1 VLRGKILINFLEY
14 LRDSFS
20 TGLPVSNIVNNLKIS
35 SIFKNIALKIENDVI
50 NNKIPLSIS
59 LRKNN
64 IVPDYVSY
72 ILEAGEKTGTI
83 VELISSLIN
92 ILENFEKIKQETKIY
107 KIYIIFVLFLIIL
120 GILLFK
126 FIFNNVFLIV
136 LQDINTQ
143 NNFTIFIKNL
153 NGILNFTSI
162 SILFIL
168 IVFVAILLSF
178 RGIFLDIFEYYILG
192 KHYRNLI
199 LSNLMV
205 IIGNLI
211 RSALPIPLAL
221 HISVLTIENSI
232 LKELIYRD
240 FKNHT
245 NNFTE
250 FNLNIANKIFLIFPK
265 DYHLLL
271 VNSFTTGNIDDELI
285 KLGNKL
291 HSEAT
296 NSLKGRFFKIL
307 IFIIVL
313 SVLFLGFLITISF
326 LSIYLPLLQ
335 DIN

>member
-1 VLRGKILINFLEY
+1 MLRGKILINFLEY
-14 LRDSFS
+14 LRDSFN
-20 TGLPVSNIVNNLKIS
+20 TGLPISNIVNNLKS
-35 SIFKNIALKIENDVI
+35 SFILKNIGLKIENDII

-72 ILEAGEKTGTI
+72 ILEAGERSGTI
-83 VELISSLIN
+83 VELISALIN

-107 KIYIIFVLFLIIL
+107 KIYIVFVLFLIIL

-143 NNFTIFIKNL
+143 NNFTTFIKNL
-153 NGILNFTSI
+153 NSLLNFTST

-168 IVFVAILLSF
+168 IVLLAILLYF
-178 RGIFLDIFEYYILG
+178 RNIFLDIFEYYILG
-192 KHYRNLI
+192 KPYRNLI
-199 LSNLMV
+199 LSNLMI

-211 RSALPIPLAL
+211 KSALPIPLAL

-232 LKELIYRD
+232 LKELIYKD
-240 FKNHT
+240 FKSHT

-250 FNLNIANKIFLIFPK
+250 FNLNIANKIFLVFPK

-271 VNSFTTGNIDDELI
+271 VNSFNTGNIDDELI
-285 KLGNKL
+285 KLGNRL
-291 HSEAT
+291 HFEAT

-307 IFIIVL
+307 VFIIVL

>member
-1 VLRGKILINFLEY
+1 MLRGKTLINFLEY
-14 LRDSFS
+14 LRDSFN
-20 TGLPVSNIVNNLKIS
+20 TGLPVSNIVNNLKS
-35 SIFKNIALKIENDVI
+35 SFIFKNIGLKIENDVI

-64 IVPDYVSY
+64 IVPAYVAY
-72 ILEAGEKTGTI
+72 ILEAGEKSGTI
-83 VELISSLIN
+83 VELISALIN
-92 ILENFEKIKQETKIY
+92 VLENFEKIKQETKIY
-107 KIYIIFVLFLIIL
+107 KSYVVFVLFLIIL

-143 NNFTIFIKNL
+143 NNFTTFIKNL
-153 NGILNFTSI
+153 NSLLNFTSI

-168 IVFVAILLSF
+168 IVLLAILLSF
-178 RGIFLDIFEYYILG
+178 RNIFLDIFEYYILG
-192 KHYRNLI
+192 KPYRNLI
-199 LSNLMV
+199 LSNLMI

-221 HISVLTIENSI
+221 YISVLTIENSI
-232 LKELIYRD
+232 LKELIYKA

-250 FNLNIANKIFLIFPK
+250 FNLNIANKIFLVFPK
-265 DYHLLL
+265 EYYLLL
-271 VNSFTTGNIDDELI
+271 VNSFSTGNIDDELI

-296 NSLKGRFFKIL
+296 NSLKARFFKIL
-307 IFIIVL
+307 VFIIVL

>member
-1 VLRGKILINFLEY
+1 MLRGKTLINFLEY
-14 LRDSFS
+14 LRDSFN
-20 TGLPVSNIVNNLKIS
+20 TGLPVSNIVNNLKS
-35 SIFKNIALKIENDVI
+35 SFIFKNIGLKIENDII

-72 ILEAGEKTGTI
+72 ILEAGEKSGTI
-83 VELISSLIN
+83 VELISALIS

-107 KIYIIFVLFLIIL
+107 KSYVVFVLFLIIL

-143 NNFTIFIKNL
+143 NNFTTFIKNL
-153 NGILNFTSI
+153 NSLLSFNSI
-162 SILFIL
+162 SMLFIL
-168 IVFVAILLSF
+168 IVLVAILLSF
-178 RGIFLDIFEYYILG
+178 RNIFLDIFEYYILG
-192 KHYRNLI
+192 RPYRNLI
-199 LSNLMV
+199 LSNLMI

-211 RSALPIPLAL
+211 RSALAIPLAL
-221 HISVLTIENSI
+221 YISVLTIENSI
-232 LKELIYRD
+232 LKELIYKH

-250 FNLNIANKIFLIFPK
+250 FNLNIANKIFLVFPK
-265 DYHLLL
+265 EYYLLL

-296 NSLKGRFFKIL
+296 NSLKIRFFKIL

>member
-1 VLRGKILINFLEY
+1 MLRGKVLINFLEY

-20 TGLPVSNIVNNLKIS
+20 TGLDVSSIVNNLKGS
-35 SIFKNIALKIENDVI
+35 FIFKNIGLKIENDII

-64 IVPDYVSY
+64 IVPNYVSY
-72 ILEAGEKTGTI
+72 ILEAGEKSGTI
-83 VELISSLIN
+83 VELISALIN

-107 KIYIIFVLFLIIL
+107 KSYIVFVLFLIIL

-126 FIFNNVFLIV
+126 FIFNNVFLTV
-136 LQDINTQ
+136 LQDVNTQ
-143 NNFTIFIKNL
+143 NNFTTFIKNL
-153 NGILNFTSI
+153 NSFLNFTSI

-168 IVFVAILLSF
+168 IVLVAILLSF
-178 RGIFLDIFEYYILG
+178 RNIFLDIFEYYILG
-192 KHYRNLI
+192 RPYRNLI
-199 LSNLMV
+199 LSNLMI

-211 RSALPIPLAL
+211 KSALPIPLAL
-221 HISVLTIENSI
+221 KVSVLTIENSI
-232 LKELIYRD
+232 LKELIYKD

-271 VNSFTTGNIDDELI
+271 VNSFATGNIDDELI

-296 NSLKGRFFKIL
+296 NSLKSRFFKIL

-313 SVLFLGFLITISF
+313 SVLFLSFLITISF